1 MENQGKIIITL
12 ASTEKEYE
20 YDRLDVTFDS
30 SDEEILKAVSP
41 VILEEEGFNINEE
54 QEDGY
59 FTIKRVED
67 SKNIY
72 IFPKSTAGI

>member
-41 VILEEEGFNINEE
+41 VILEEEGFDINEE